1 MKKFVGYVNGKEYS
15 SVEEFTKA
23 VNETLATGES
33 PMMISSYYKECNC
46 GEDGCGCEHKAVEE
60 KDEKKP
66 LDLNTILLNRESLK
80 YNGGSYIV
88 PSNMKELF
96 DNASNK
102 GEIEKE
108 LELKISTNK
117 KELDASNNKISK
129 FEHMLKEATNDRNEA
144 SNQLEYYTKLLS
156 ILNSDEEVEKD
167 VKEGVRDNN
176 ENNNSKIFV
185 SESLKKNDKAYDII
199 VDVLKGFDD
208 YLKDIGFWKK

>member
-1 MKKFVGYVNGKEYS
+1 MRKFVGYVNGKEYS

-46 GEDGCGCEHKAVEE
+46 GEDGCSCEHKAVEE

-66 LDLNTILLNRESLK
+66 LDLNTILLNRESEK
-80 YNGGSYIV
+80 CGDGSYKV

-108 LELKISTNK
+108 LELKISANT
-117 KELDASNNKISK
+117 KELENSNNEITK

-144 SNQLEYYTKLLS
+144 SNQLDYYKELLS
-156 ILNSDEEVEKD
+156 ILNGENHEDCDK
-167 VKEGVRDNN
+167 KPNN
-176 ENNNSKIFV
+176 YNNNSKCVV
-185 SESLKKNDKAYDII
+185 SDSLKKNDKAYDII
-199 VDVLKGFDD
+199 VDVLKGFDG